1 MKKFFASFN
10 FKKFNSKMLIKIFS
24 LICIVAICVYVFCF
38 GLKKANSFE
47 IYNKSTAETKI
58 YTVWHIE
65 TFEGGAKPR
74 IEYLKNIARKLEK
87 ENDGVLID
95 VKKVEPQKLRN
106 MLNDGQPD
114 IISFGFGVEKIVLKY
129 LCAFEENFGVRNEL
143 VDACK
148 FNGKVYALPYIVSG
162 YAVFSHGVTENRI
175 EYGTTGYNSPTIAL
189 AHNKLTAVNFGT
201 PFETY
206 KNFVYHQD
214 HALLGTA
221 RDVFRVDNL
230 NKIGRT
236 NASITPLDS
245 YTDLIQYIAHT
256 RTDNIIKQFCARC
269 FDSENQAKLSEYH
282 LFSALKNKLY
292 TEGIYNDM
300 ENAILKC
307 EIAKVFD

>member
-10 FKKFNSKMLIKIFS
+10 LKKFNNKIFVKFFS

-38 GLKKANSFE
+38 GLKKANIFE
-47 IYNKSTAETKI
+47 IYNKLVVETKI
-58 YTVWHIE
+58 YTVWHVE

-74 IEYLKNIARKLEK
+74 IDYLKSIARQLEK
-87 ENDGVLID
+87 ENDGVLIN
-95 VKKVEPQKLRN
+95 VQKVEPQKLEI
-106 MLNDGQPD
+106 LLKDGQPD
-114 IISFGFGVEKIVLKY
+114 IISFGFGVGKTILKY
-129 LCAFEENFGVRNEL
+129 LCPFDDNHDVRSEL

-162 YAVFSHGVTENRI
+162 YAMFSHGVSENRI
-175 EYGTTGYNSPTIAL
+175 EYGTTGYNCPTIAL
-189 AHNKLTAVNFGT
+189 ANNKLTAVNFGT
-201 PFETY
+201 PFDTY

-236 NASITPLDS
+236 NASITPIDS
-245 YTDLIQYIAHT
+245 YTDLLQYIART
-256 RTDNIIKQFCARC
+256 RTDNIIEQFCARC
-269 FDSENQAKLSEYH
+269 FASENQAKLSEYH

-292 TEGIYNDM
+292 VEGIYNDM
-300 ENAILKC
+300 ENAILRC
-307 EIAKVFD
+307 RIAKVFD